1 MMRAIRSYFLSR
13 LLREKLLL
21 LSFIMIGTVW
31 WLSSFTTRAAR
42 FSRAQRATTA
52 ELAEQQQWLNNR
64 VAIEESAK
72 KAASRL
78 KPEET
83 LDRIRLQNY
92 VNRAASEAA
101 LPPNYGTTPAGAD
114 TTGQFTVHSINFA
127 VQGADYETLAKFYL
141 KLNER
146 APYLGIEQF
155 ALTAPNRNDASKLSL
170 NLRISSVE
178 VAQ

>member
-21 LSFIMIGTVW
+21 LSFILVGTVW
-31 WLSSFTTRAAR
+31 WLSSFGTRAAR
-42 FSRAQRATTA
+42 FRRAQHATTT
-52 ELAEQQQWLNNR
+52 ELADQQRWLDNR
-64 VAIEESAK
+64 LAIEATAK
-72 KAASRL
+72 KAASTLR
-78 KPEET
+78 PEET

-92 VNRAASEAA
+92 VNRAASEAG

-114 TTGQFTVHSINFA
+114 TTGQFTVHSIQFS
-127 VQGADYETLAKFYL
+127 VQGADYETLEKFYL
-141 KLNER
+141 KLNQK
-146 APYLGIEQF
+146 APYLGIETF